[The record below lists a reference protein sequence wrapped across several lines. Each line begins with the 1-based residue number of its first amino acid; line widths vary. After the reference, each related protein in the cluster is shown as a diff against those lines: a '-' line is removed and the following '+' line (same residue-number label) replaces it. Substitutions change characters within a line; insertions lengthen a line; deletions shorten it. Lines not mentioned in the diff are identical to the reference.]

1 VADAFAGVFF
11 VAGSFVVLLGAL
23 AVLRFPDLFCRLSG
37 SSLGGTVG
45 LGLMLAGLVTS
56 DPSPRTIMPVLLLL
70 VFLLL
75 TIPLSGYIIAR
86 VAYGRGSRP
95 AKLGGKDRLE
105 GRFRERSK

>member
-1 VADAFAGVFF
+1 MADVLAGVFF

-37 SSLGGTVG
+37 SSLGGTMG

-56 DPSPRTIMPVLLLL
+56 DPSSGTILPALLLL
-70 VFLLL
+70 VFLML

-95 AKLGGKDRLE
+95 AKLAGKDQLNE
-105 GRFRERSK
+105 RFADNSK